1 VDSLKELVKG
11 EQLMW
16 VKLAFKLFSREFRR
30 GELTIIFAAIAL
42 AVLTVFSLSSITERI
57 GLNIAQKSSDFIAA
71 DRRLSSNHA
80 FDPQILIKSSEFGLE
95 TAKMLY
101 FDSMLFAN
109 DELVLG
115 SVKATTETYPLR
127 GKIIIK
133 DSLTSPDYEVDSGPK
148 VGSVWLSEGLFYT
161 LDLKIGDQVEL
172 GAGLFN
178 VSKVLVK
185 EPDAPFFSL
194 SGNKRVLLSYDDIPT
209 TQAVQAG
216 SRVFHRLL
224 FSGNEQQLSDYYTWL
239 KPELKSNQNWE
250 GIKDRQS
257 PLGNNLERAE
267 RFLLLAGLFGIML
280 AAVAMAVSAKR
291 YCERQYDPVAMMK
304 TLGGS
309 RQVIGNIFLL
319 HLSLVTTFSIAA
331 GLAIGFV
338 LQTIGA
344 DYLATFMGTELP
356 QAGIRP
362 WLLSSFIG
370 LICAMMFSLK
380 PLLDLFDI
388 PPLRVL
394 RRNLGDTLAV
404 SRLHL
409 ALSFLTIFVL
419 MWIFSGEIITTL
431 ILFASTLLVIAILF
445 GISRLLFAAGRSL
458 GLRPGSSWSLAIA
471 TLQKRANANAI
482 QLISFA
488 LAIKLMLF
496 LVVLKTDIIADWQMQ
511 VPPDAP
517 NMFIINIAENE
528 VTPIE
533 QFFNENNIGHE
544 AFYPIFSGRVD
555 AVNGEKFARRV
566 SKQEGEEKDEDA
578 KEGVSREPNLTW
590 LDTLP
595 EGNEITEGQWF
606 SDEGLLGDQIE
617 VSVFQGWKESLDLKL
632 GDTITLLVNEQ
643 PIEAKVT
650 SFRDVDWGTLKPNFV
665 MILSPNMAGL
675 VPVTYFSA
683 AKLQDKHTKDISQL
697 LQRFPTIS
705 MIDIKS
711 QIEQA
716 QSIIAQVSLAIGFVL
731 SIVLVSGALV
741 LISQVQASLAERMQ
755 EVVILRTLGAKGR
768 LIKLATLY
776 EFMLL
781 GAISGLVAAIVSD
794 VALLVI
800 QQQLF
805 SIEGQL
811 HPYIWLLGPFSGAVF
826 VSSIGYFM
834 VARTMRQN
842 TQGLLRKL
850 A

>member
-1 VDSLKELVKG
+1 
-11 EQLMW
+11 MW
-16 VKLAFKLFSREFRR
+16 VKLAGKLFAREFRR

-80 FDPQILIKSSEFGLE
+80 FEENLLPKANEFGLE

-115 SVKATTETYPLR
+115 SVKAISNSYPLR
-127 GKIIIK
+127 GKVTIK
-133 DSLTSPDYEVDSGPK
+133 ESLSSNPYEVTHGPEA
-148 VGSVWLSEGLFYT
+148 GSVWLSEGLFYT
-161 LDLKIGDQVEL
+161 LGVKVGDEVEL
-172 GAGLFN
+172 GAGVFQI
-178 VSKVLVK
+178 SKVLMQ

-194 SGNKRVLLSYDDIPT
+194 SGNKRVLLNYSDIPK
-209 TQAVQAG
+209 TQAVQPG

-224 FSGNEQQLSDYYTWL
+224 FAGTEQELNNYYDWL
-239 KPELKSNQNWE
+239 KPKLKSNQNWQ

-257 PLGNNLERAE
+257 PLGENLDRAE

-309 RQVIGNIFLL
+309 RRVIRNIYLL
-319 HLSLVTTFSIAA
+319 HLSLVTGFSILA
-331 GLAIGFV
+331 GLAIGYV
-338 LQTIGA
+338 LQLFAGE
-344 DYLATFMGTELP
+344 YLAQFMGTELP
-356 QAGIRP
+356 PAGFKP
-362 WLLSSFIG
+362 LVLASFIG
-370 LICAMMFSLK
+370 ITCALMFSLK

-394 RRNLGDTLAV
+394 RRNLGDSLAI
-404 SRLHL
+404 SRIHIV
-409 ALSFLTIFVL
+409 LSLVTIFVL
-419 MWIFSGEIITTL
+419 MWLFSGELVTTL
-431 ILFASTLLVIAILF
+431 ILFASTLIVIAVLF
-445 GISRLLFAAGRSL
+445 AISRLIFAAGRRL
-458 GLRPGSSWSLAIA
+458 GLSPGSSWSLAIA

-496 LVVLKTDIIADWQMQ
+496 LVVLKNDLISDWQMQ
-511 VPPDAP
+511 VPADAP
-517 NMFIINIAENE
+517 NMFIININEAE
-528 VTPIE
+528 VVPVK
-533 QFFNENNIGHE
+533 QFFNEQNIAHE
-544 AFYPIFSGRVD
+544 AFYPVFSGRID
-555 AVNGEKFARRV
+555 SVNGEEFSRRV
-566 SKQEGEEKDEDA
+566 SKQEGEEKDENSRQ
-578 KEGVSREPNLTW
+578 GVNREPNLTW
-590 LDTLP
+590 LDELP

-606 SDEGLLGDQIE
+606 GDSDELE
-617 VSVFQGWKESLDLKL
+617 VSVFEGWREVLDLAL
-632 GDTITLLVNEQ
+632 GDSISVLVNEQ
-643 PIEAKVT
+643 AFTAKVT
-650 SFRDVDWGTLKPNFV
+650 SFRSVDWGSLKPNFV
-665 MILSPNMAGL
+665 MILSPNMAGK

-683 AKLQDKHTKDISQL
+683 AQLENHHTKAISQM
-697 LQRFPTIS
+697 LQRYPTIS

-716 QSIIAQVSLAIGFVL
+716 QSIIGQVSLAIGFVL
-731 SIVLVSGALV
+731 SIVLISGALV
-741 LISQVQASLAERMQ
+741 LVSQVQASLAERMQ

-776 EFMLL
+776 EFLLL
-781 GAISGLVAAIVSD
+781 GAIAGFVAALVSD
-794 VALLVI
+794 LALMII

-805 SIEGQL
+805 DVDGKL
-811 HPYIWLLGPFSGAVF
+811 HPYIWLLGPVSGASF
-826 VSSIGYFM
+826 VACIGYFM
-834 VARTMRQN
+834 VANTMRQN
-842 TQGLLRKL
+842 TQGLLRKI

>member
-1 VDSLKELVKG
+1 
-11 EQLMW
+11 MW

-57 GLNIAQKSSDFIAA
+57 SLNIEQKSSDFIAA

-80 FDPQILIKSSEFGLE
+80 FEPEILKNAKQHGLE
-95 TAKMLY
+95 TAQMLF

-115 SVKATTETYPLR
+115 SVKATTNSYPLR
-127 GKIIIK
+127 GKITIK
-133 DSLTSPDYEVDSGPK
+133 DNLIAQAYEVNGGPEA
-148 VGSVWLSEGLFYT
+148 GSVWLSEGLFYT
-161 LDLKIGDQVEL
+161 LGVKVGDEVEL
-172 GAGLFN
+172 GAGIFKI
-178 VSKVLVK
+178 SKVLVS

-194 SGNKRVLLSYDDIPT
+194 SGNKRVLLSYNDIT
-209 TQAVQAG
+209 TTKAVQAG

-224 FSGNEQQLSDYYTWL
+224 FAGSEQEISNFYTWL
-239 KPELKSNQNWE
+239 KPQLKTNQNWE

-257 PLGNNLERAE
+257 PLGSNLDRAE

-309 RQVIGNIFLL
+309 RTTIRNIFLL
-319 HLSLVTTFSIAA
+319 HLSLVTAFSIAA
-331 GLAIGFV
+331 GLAIGFI
-338 LQTIGA
+338 LQNIGA
-344 DYLATFMGTELP
+344 GYLAQFMGTELP
-356 QAGIRP
+356 QSGFRP
-362 WLLSSFIG
+362 WVLSIFIG
-370 LICAMMFSLK
+370 VICALMFSLK

-394 RRNLGDTLAV
+394 RRNLGDTLALSRIHITV
-404 SRLHL
+404 SL
-409 ALSFLTIFVL
+409 LTIFAL
-419 MWIFSGEIITTL
+419 MWLFSGEIVTTL
-431 ILFASTLLVIAILF
+431 ILFGSTLLVIAILF
-445 GISRLLFAAGRSL
+445 AISRLFFAAGRRL
-458 GLRPGSSWSLAIA
+458 GLSPGSSWSLAIA

-496 LVVLKTDIIADWQMQ
+496 LVVLKNDMISDWQMQ
-511 VPPDAP
+511 VPDDAP
-517 NMFIINIAENE
+517 NMFIINIAEQE
-528 VTPIE
+528 VEPIKE
-533 QFFNENNIGHE
+533 FFDDKGISHE
-544 AFYPIFSGRVD
+544 AFYPVFSGRVD
-555 AVNGEKFARRV
+555 AVNDEEFARRT
-566 SKQEGEEKDEDA
+566 SKQEGEEKDKDA
-578 KEGVSREPNLTW
+578 RKGVSREPNLTW
-590 LDTLP
+590 LDNLP
-595 EGNEITEGQWF
+595 EGNEIIEGQWF
-606 SDEGLLGDQIE
+606 SDSDEIE
-617 VSVFQGWKESLDLKL
+617 VSVFDGWKDALDLKL
-632 GDTITLLVNEQ
+632 GDVITILVNEQ
-643 PIEAKVT
+643 KFNVKVT
-650 SFRDVDWGTLKPNFV
+650 SFRSVDWGTIKPNFV
-665 MILSPNMAGL
+665 MILSPNMAGK

-683 AKLQDKHTKDISQL
+683 AQLRDSHTKDISQL
-697 LQRFPTIS
+697 LQRHPTIS

-716 QSIIAQVSLAIGFVL
+716 QSIISQVTLAIGFVL
-731 SIVLVSGALV
+731 SIVLISGALV

-755 EVVILRTLGAKGR
+755 EVVILRTLGARGR

-776 EFMLL
+776 EFLLL

-794 VALLVI
+794 IALLVI

-805 SIEGQL
+805 NIDGRL
-811 HPYIWLLGPFSGAVF
+811 HPYIWLLGPATGAIF
-826 VSSIGYFM
+826 VSTIGYIM
-834 VARTMRQN
+834 VAKTMRQN

>member
-1 VDSLKELVKG
+1 
-11 EQLMW
+11 MW

-42 AVLTVFSLSSITERI
+42 AVLTVFSLSAITERI

-80 FDPQILIKSSEFGLE
+80 VDPKLLTKANEFGLK
-95 TAKMLY
+95 TAKVLY

-115 SVKATTETYPLR
+115 SVKAGSDAYPLK
-127 GKIIIK
+127 GKLTIK
-133 DSLTSPDYEVDSGPK
+133 DTLRGQAYEVDTGPK
-148 VGSVWLSEGLFYT
+148 AGSVWLSEGLFYT
-161 LDLKIGDQVEL
+161 LDVKVGDSVEL
-172 GAGLFN
+172 GAGVFN
-178 VSKVLVK
+178 VSKVLIK

-209 TQAVQAG
+209 TKAVQAG

-224 FSGNEQQLSDYYTWL
+224 FAGNEQQLSDYYAWL
-239 KPELKSNQNWE
+239 KPQLKSNQSWE

-257 PLGNNLERAE
+257 PLGSNLDRAE

-309 RQVIGNIFLL
+309 RKIIRNIFLL
-319 HLSLVTTFSIAA
+319 HLCLVTVFSIVA
-331 GLAIGFV
+331 GLLMGFI
-338 LQTIGA
+338 LQTVGA
-344 DYLATFMGTELP
+344 DYLAKFMGAELP

-370 LICAMMFSLK
+370 LICALMFSLK

-394 RRNLGDTLAV
+394 RRNLGDELAL
-404 SRLHL
+404 SRLHII
-409 ALSFLTIFVL
+409 LSFMTIFVL
-419 MWIFSGEIITTL
+419 MWLFSGEIITTL
-431 ILFASTLLVIAILF
+431 ILFASTLVVIAILF
-445 GISRLLFAAGRSL
+445 AISRLLFAAGRKL

-496 LVVLKTDIIADWQMQ
+496 LVVLKNDIISDWQMQ
-511 VPPDAP
+511 VPPNAP
-517 NMFIINIAENE
+517 NMFIINISEQE
-528 VTPIE
+528 VDPINT
-533 QFFNENNIGHE
+533 FFTDNNISHE
-544 AFYPIFSGRVD
+544 AFYPVFSGRVD
-555 AVNGEKFARRV
+555 AVNGEEFSRRV
-566 SKQEGEEKDEDA
+566 SKQEDEEKNEKA
-578 KEGVSREPNLTW
+578 REGVNREPNLTW
-590 LDTLP
+590 LDSLP
-595 EGNEITEGQWF
+595 EGNEITEGKWF
-606 SDEGLLGDQIE
+606 TDGNTSGDEIE
-617 VSVFQGWKESLDLKL
+617 VSVFDGWRETLGLKL
-632 GDTITLLVNEQ
+632 GDTITLLVNEKS
-643 PIEAKVT
+643 IEAKVT
-650 SFRDVDWGTLKPNFV
+650 SFRSVDWGSLKPNFV
-665 MILSPNMAGL
+665 MILSPNMAGM

-683 AKLQDKHTKDISQL
+683 AKLEDKHTKDISQL
-697 LQRFPTIS
+697 LQRYPTIS

-731 SIVLVSGALV
+731 SIVLISGALV

-781 GAISGLVAAIVSD
+781 GAIAGLVAAVVSD

-805 SIEGQL
+805 NVDGRL
-811 HPYIWLLGPFSGAVF
+811 HPYIWALGPLSGAMF
-826 VSSIGYFM
+826 VSTIGYFM

-842 TQGLLRKL
+842 TQGLLRKI

>member
-1 VDSLKELVKG
+1 
-11 EQLMW
+11 MW

-80 FDPQILIKSSEFGLE
+80 FDPQVLTKASEFGLE

-109 DELVLG
+109 DELILG

-127 GKIIIK
+127 GTITVK
-133 DSLTSPDYEVDSGPK
+133 DSLTSKDYEVDVGPEA
-148 VGSVWLSEGLFYT
+148 GSVWLSEGLFYT
-161 LDLKIGDQVEL
+161 LNVKIGDKVEL
-172 GAGLFN
+172 GAGIFN

-194 SGNKRVLLSYDDIPT
+194 SGNKRVLISYEDIPT

-224 FSGNEQQLSDYYTWL
+224 FSGSEQQLSDYYAWL
-239 KPELKSNQNWE
+239 KPQLKSNQNWE

-257 PLGNNLERAE
+257 PLGNNLDRAE

-309 RQVIGNIFLL
+309 RKVIRNIYLL
-319 HLSLVTTFSIAA
+319 HLSLVTTFSIVA
-331 GLAIGFV
+331 GLAIGFI

-356 QAGIRP
+356 QAGVRP
-362 WLLSSFIG
+362 WLLSSLIG

-394 RRNLGDTLAV
+394 RRNLGDTLAI

-409 ALSFLTIFVL
+409 ALSFMTIFVL
-419 MWIFSGEIITTL
+419 MWLFSGEIITTL
-431 ILFASTLLVIAILF
+431 ILFVSTLLVIAILF

-471 TLQKRANANAI
+471 TLQKRANANSI

-517 NMFIINIAENE
+517 NMFIINIAEDE
-528 VTPIE
+528 VDPIK
-533 QFFNENNIGHE
+533 QFFTDNNIAHE
-544 AFYPIFSGRVD
+544 AFYPVFSGRVD
-555 AVNGEKFARRV
+555 AVNGEEYARRV

-578 KEGVSREPNLTW
+578 RQGVNREPNLTW
-590 LDTLP
+590 LESLP

-606 SDEGLLGDQIE
+606 SDEAKTGDEIE
-617 VSVFQGWKESLDLKL
+617 VSVFDGWQETLDLKL

-643 PIEAKVT
+643 PIKAKVT
-650 SFRDVDWGTLKPNFV
+650 SFRSVDWGTLKPNFV
-665 MILSPNMAGL
+665 MILSPNMAGT

-683 AKLQDKHTKDISQL
+683 AKLQDEHTKGISKL
-697 LQRFPTIS
+697 LQRYPTIS

-731 SIVLVSGALV
+731 SIVLISGALV

-805 SIEGQL
+805 SIEGRL

-826 VSSIGYFM
+826 VSTIGYFM

-842 TQGLLRKL
+842 TQGLLRKI

>member
-1 VDSLKELVKG
+1 
-11 EQLMW
+11 MW

-42 AVLTVFSLSSITERI
+42 AVLTVFSLSAITERI

-80 FDPQILIKSSEFGLE
+80 FDPQLLTKANELGLK
-95 TAKMLY
+95 TAKVLY

-115 SVKATTETYPLR
+115 SVKAGTNTYPLK
-127 GKIIIK
+127 GKLTIK
-133 DSLTSPDYEVDSGPK
+133 DSLTSQAYEVATGPK
-148 VGSVWLSEGLFYT
+148 AGSIWLSEGLFYT
-161 LDLKIGDQVEL
+161 LNVKVGDNVEL
-172 GAGLFN
+172 GAGVFN

-194 SGNKRVLLSYDDIPT
+194 SGNKRVLLSYEDIPVT
-209 TQAVQAG
+209 KAVQAG

-224 FSGNEQQLSDYYTWL
+224 FSGNEQQLSGYYAWL
-239 KPELKSNQNWE
+239 KPQLKSNQNWE

-257 PLGNNLERAE
+257 PLGNNLDRAE

-309 RQVIGNIFLL
+309 RRVIRNIFLL
-319 HLSLVTTFSIAA
+319 HLSLVTGFSIIA
-331 GLAIGFV
+331 GLLIGFI

-344 DYLATFMGTELP
+344 DYLANFMGTELP
-356 QAGIRP
+356 QAGMRP
-362 WLLSSFIG
+362 WLLSGFIG
-370 LICAMMFSLK
+370 LICALMFSLK

-394 RRNLGDTLAV
+394 RRNLGDTIAL

-409 ALSFLTIFVL
+409 VLSFLTIFVL
-419 MWIFSGEIITTL
+419 MWLFSGEIVTTL
-431 ILFASTLLVIAILF
+431 ILFASTLLVIAVLY

-496 LVVLKTDIIADWQMQ
+496 LVVLKNDIITDWQMQ
-511 VPPDAP
+511 VPPNAP
-517 NMFIINIAENE
+517 NMFIINISEQE
-528 VTPIE
+528 VDPIT
-533 QFFNENNIGHE
+533 QFFTDNNIAHE
-544 AFYPIFSGRVD
+544 AFYPVFSGRVD
-555 AVNGEKFARRV
+555 AVNGEEFARSV

-578 KEGVSREPNLTW
+578 KEGVNREPNLTW
-590 LDTLP
+590 LESLP
-595 EGNEITEGQWF
+595 EGNEITEGRWF
-606 SDEGLLGDQIE
+606 TDGGTGGDEIE
-617 VSVFQGWKESLDLKL
+617 VSVFDGWRETLGLKL

-650 SFRDVDWGTLKPNFV
+650 SFRSVDWGTLKPNFV
-665 MILSPNMAGL
+665 MILSPNMAGKI
-675 VPVTYFSA
+675 PVTYFSA
-683 AKLQDKHTKDISQL
+683 AKLQDKHTKDISHL
-697 LQRFPTIS
+697 LQRYPTIS

-731 SIVLVSGALV
+731 SIVLISGALV
-741 LISQVQASLAERMQ
+741 LISQVQASLAERME

-805 SIEGQL
+805 SVEGRM
-811 HPYIWLLGPFSGAVF
+811 HPYIWLLGPLSGAIF
-826 VSSIGYFM
+826 VSAIGYFM
-834 VARTMRQN
+834 VASTMRQN
-842 TQGLLRKL
+842 TQGLLRKI

>member
-1 VDSLKELVKG
+1 
-11 EQLMW
+11 MW

-42 AVLTVFSLSSITERI
+42 AVLTVFSLSAITERI

-80 FDPQILIKSSEFGLE
+80 IDPQLLTKANEFGLN
-95 TAKMLY
+95 TAKVLY

-115 SVKATTETYPLR
+115 SVKAGSDTYPLK
-127 GKIIIK
+127 GKLTVK
-133 DSLTSPDYEVDSGPK
+133 DTLTGQAYDVGSGPK

-161 LDLKIGDQVEL
+161 LNVQVGDNVEL
-172 GAGLFN
+172 GAGVFK

-194 SGNKRVLLSYDDIPT
+194 SGNKRVLLNYDDIPT
-209 TQAVQAG
+209 TKAVQAG

-224 FSGNEQQLSDYYTWL
+224 FSGNEQQLSDYYAWL
-239 KPELKSNQNWE
+239 KPQVKSNQSWE

-257 PLGNNLERAE
+257 PLGSNLDRAE

-309 RQVIGNIFLL
+309 RKVIRKIFLL
-319 HLSLVTTFSIAA
+319 HLCLVTAFSIVA
-331 GLAIGFV
+331 GLLMGFGI
-338 LQTIGA
+338 QTVGA
-344 DYLATFMGTELP
+344 DYLAKFMGAELP
-356 QAGIRP
+356 HAGVRP

-370 LICAMMFSLK
+370 LVCALMFSLK

-394 RRNLGDTLAV
+394 RRNLGDELAL
-404 SRLHL
+404 SRLHI
-409 ALSFLTIFVL
+409 ALSFMTIFVL
-419 MWIFSGEIITTL
+419 MWLFSGEIITTL
-431 ILFASTLLVIAILF
+431 ILFASTLLVIAVLF
-445 GISRLLFAAGRSL
+445 VVSRLLFAAGRKL

-496 LVVLKTDIIADWQMQ
+496 LVVLKNDIISDWQMQ
-511 VPPDAP
+511 VPPNAP
-517 NMFIINIAENE
+517 NMFIINISEQE
-528 VTPIE
+528 VAPIKR
-533 QFFNENNIGHE
+533 FFTDNNIAHE
-544 AFYPIFSGRVD
+544 AFYPVFSGRVD
-555 AVNGEKFARRV
+555 AVNGEEFSRQV
-566 SKQEGEEKDEDA
+566 SKQEDEEKNEKA
-578 KEGVSREPNLTW
+578 REGVNREPNLTW
-590 LDTLP
+590 LTSLP
-595 EGNEITEGQWF
+595 EGNEITEGKWF
-606 SDEGLLGDQIE
+606 TKGSIAGDEIE
-617 VSVFQGWKESLDLKL
+617 VSVFEGWREALGLQL
-632 GDTITLLVNEQ
+632 GDTITLLVNEKS
-643 PIEAKVT
+643 IEAKVT
-650 SFRDVDWGTLKPNFV
+650 SFRSVDWGSLKPNFV
-665 MILSPNMAGL
+665 MILSPNMAGM

-683 AKLQDKHTKDISQL
+683 AKLEDKHTKDISQL
-697 LQRFPTIS
+697 LQRYPTIS

-731 SIVLVSGALV
+731 SIVLISGALV

-781 GAISGLVAAIVSD
+781 GAIAGLVAAVVSD

-805 SIEGQL
+805 NVDGRL
-811 HPYIWLLGPFSGAVF
+811 HPYIWLLGPLSGAIF
-826 VSSIGYFM
+826 VSTIGYFM

-842 TQGLLRKL
+842 TQGLLRKI

>member
-1 VDSLKELVKG
+1 
-11 EQLMW
+11 MW

-42 AVLTVFSLSSITERI
+42 AVLTVFSLSAITERI

-80 FDPQILIKSSEFGLE
+80 VDSKLLTKANEFGLK
-95 TAKMLY
+95 TAKVLY

-115 SVKATTETYPLR
+115 SVKAGSEAYPLK
-127 GKIIIK
+127 GKLTIK
-133 DSLTSPDYEVDSGPK
+133 DTLTGQAYEVDTGPK
-148 VGSVWLSEGLFYT
+148 SGSIWLSEGLFYT
-161 LDLKIGDQVEL
+161 LDVKVGDSVEL
-172 GAGLFN
+172 GAGVFN
-178 VSKVLVK
+178 VSKVLIK

-209 TQAVQAG
+209 TKAVQAG

-224 FSGNEQQLSDYYTWL
+224 FAGNEQQLSDYYAWL
-239 KPELKSNQNWE
+239 KPQLKSNQSWQ

-257 PLGNNLERAE
+257 PLGTNLDRAE

-309 RQVIGNIFLL
+309 RKVIRNIFLL
-319 HLSLVTTFSIAA
+319 HLCLVTVFSIVA
-331 GLAIGFV
+331 GLLLGYV
-338 LQTIGA
+338 LQTVGA
-344 DYLATFMGTELP
+344 DYLAKFMGAELP

-370 LICAMMFSLK
+370 LVCALMFSLK

-394 RRNLGDTLAV
+394 RRNLGDELAL
-404 SRLHL
+404 SRLHIL
-409 ALSFLTIFVL
+409 LSFMTIFVL
-419 MWIFSGEIITTL
+419 MWLFSGEIITTL

-445 GISRLLFAAGRSL
+445 AISRLLFAAGRKL

-496 LVVLKTDIIADWQMQ
+496 LVVLKNDIISDWQMQ
-511 VPPDAP
+511 VPPNAP
-517 NMFIINIAENE
+517 NMFIINISEQE
-528 VTPIE
+528 VDPINT
-533 QFFNENNIGHE
+533 FFTDNNIAHE
-544 AFYPIFSGRVD
+544 AFYPVFSGRVD
-555 AVNGEKFARRV
+555 AVNGEEFSRGV
-566 SKQEGEEKDEDA
+566 SKQEDEEKNEKA
-578 KEGVSREPNLTW
+578 REGVNREPNLTW
-590 LDTLP
+590 LDSLP
-595 EGNEITEGQWF
+595 EGNEITEGKWF
-606 SDEGLLGDQIE
+606 TDGNTGSDEIE
-617 VSVFQGWKESLDLKL
+617 VSVFDGWRETLGLKL
-632 GDTITLLVNEQ
+632 GDTITLLVNEKS
-643 PIEAKVT
+643 IEAKVT
-650 SFRDVDWGTLKPNFV
+650 SFRSVDWGSLKPNFV
-665 MILSPNMAGL
+665 MILSPNMAGM

-683 AKLQDKHTKDISQL
+683 AKLEDKHTKDISQL
-697 LQRFPTIS
+697 LQRYPTIS

-731 SIVLVSGALV
+731 SIVLISGALV

-781 GAISGLVAAIVSD
+781 GAIAGLVAAVVSD

-805 SIEGQL
+805 NVDGRL
-811 HPYIWLLGPFSGAVF
+811 HPYIWALGPLSGAMF
-826 VSSIGYFM
+826 VSTIGYFM

-842 TQGLLRKL
+842 TQGLLRKI

>member
-1 VDSLKELVKG
+1 
-11 EQLMW
+11 MW

-30 GELTIIFAAIAL
+30 GELTIIFASIAL

-57 GLNIAQKSSDFIAA
+57 GLNIEQKSSDFIAA

-80 FDPQILIKSSEFGLE
+80 FEPEILNTAKQYDLE
-95 TAKMLY
+95 TAQMLF

-109 DELVLG
+109 DSLVLG
-115 SVKATTETYPLR
+115 SVKAITKSYPLR
-127 GKIIIK
+127 GKISIK
-133 DSLTSPDYEVDSGPK
+133 DSLTSSKYDVEEGPK
-148 VGSVWLSEGLFYT
+148 KGNVWLSEGLFYT
-161 LDLKIGDQVEL
+161 LDVNVGDEVEL
-172 GAGLFN
+172 GAGIFT
-178 VSKVLVK
+178 VSKVLMN

-194 SGNKRVLLSYDDIPT
+194 SGNKRVLLGYDDIHAT
-209 TQAVQAG
+209 KAVQPG

-224 FSGNEQQLSDYYTWL
+224 FAGTETQISNYYAWL
-239 KPELKSNQNWE
+239 KPQIKSNQNWE

-309 RQVIGNIFLL
+309 RVTIRNIFLL
-319 HLSLVTTFSIAA
+319 HLSLVTIFSIIA
-331 GLAIGFV
+331 GLIIGFV
-338 LQTIGA
+338 LQSIGA
-344 DYLATFMGTELP
+344 EYLAQFMGTELP
-356 QAGIRP
+356 QSGFRP

-370 LICAMMFSLK
+370 VVCALMFSLK

-394 RRNLGDTLAV
+394 RRNLGDTLALSRIHIAV
-404 SRLHL
+404 SL
-409 ALSFLTIFVL
+409 LTIFVL
-419 MWIFSGEIITTL
+419 MWIFSGEIVTTL
-431 ILFASTLLVIAILF
+431 ILFGSTLWVIVILF
-445 GISRLLFAAGRSL
+445 GISRLFFSAGRRL

-496 LVVLKTDIIADWQMQ
+496 LVVLKNDMISDWQMQ
-511 VPPDAP
+511 VPEDAP
-517 NMFIINIAENE
+517 NMFIINIAEQE
-528 VTPIE
+528 VDPLKL
-533 QFFNENNIGHE
+533 FFQDKGISHE
-544 AFYPIFSGRVD
+544 AFYPVFSGRVD
-555 AVNGEKFARRV
+555 AVNDEKFARRI
-566 SKQEGEEKDEDA
+566 SKQEGEEKDKDA
-578 KEGVSREPNLTW
+578 REGVSREPNLTW
-590 LDTLP
+590 LDSLP
-595 EGNEITEGQWF
+595 EGNEITEGEWF
-606 SDEGLLGDQIE
+606 SGGDEIE
-617 VSVFQGWKESLDLKL
+617 VSVFDGWKEDLDLKL
-632 GDTITLLVNEQ
+632 GDTLTILINEQ
-643 PIEAKVT
+643 KINVKVT
-650 SFRDVDWGTLKPNFV
+650 SFRSVDWGTLKPNFV
-665 MILSPNMAGL
+665 MILSPNMAGK

-683 AKLQDKHTKDISQL
+683 AQLQEKHTKDISQL
-697 LQRFPTIS
+697 LQRYPAIS

-716 QSIIAQVSLAIGFVL
+716 QSIISQVTLAIGFVL
-731 SIVLVSGALV
+731 SIVLISGALV
-741 LISQVQASLAERMQ
+741 LISQVQASLSERMQ
-755 EVVILRTLGAKGR
+755 EVVILRTLGARGR

-776 EFMLL
+776 EFLLL
-781 GAISGLVAAIVSD
+781 GAISGLVAAMVSD
-794 VALLVI
+794 IALLII

-805 SIEGQL
+805 SVDGRL
-811 HPYIWLLGPFSGAVF
+811 HPYVWLLGPLSGAVF
-826 VSSIGYFM
+826 VASIGYLM

>member
-1 VDSLKELVKG
+1 
-11 EQLMW
+11 MW

-30 GELTIIFAAIAL
+30 GELTIIFSAIAL

-57 GLNIAQKSSDFIAA
+57 GLNITQKSSDFIAA

-80 FDPQILIKSSEFGLE
+80 FDAKVLIQASDFGLE

-115 SVKATTETYPLR
+115 SVKATNDTYPLR
-127 GKIIIK
+127 GNITIK
-133 DSLTSPDYEVDSGPK
+133 DSLTSQAYDVDSGPK
-148 VGSVWLSEGLFYT
+148 AGFVWLSEGLFYT
-161 LDLKIGDQVEL
+161 LNVKVGDNVEL
-172 GAGLFN
+172 GAGIFN

-194 SGNKRVLLSYDDIPT
+194 SGNKRVLLNYVDIPT
-209 TQAVQAG
+209 TKAVQLG

-224 FSGNEQQLSDYYTWL
+224 FAGSEQQLSDYYAWL

-257 PLGNNLERAE
+257 PLGNNLDRAE

-309 RQVIGNIFLL
+309 RKVIRNIFLL
-319 HLSLVTTFSIAA
+319 HLSLVTGFSIIA
-331 GLAIGFV
+331 GLTIGFI

-344 DYLATFMGTELP
+344 DYLAQFMGTELP
-356 QAGIRP
+356 QAGVRP
-362 WLLSSFIG
+362 WLLSGFIG

-394 RRNLGDTLAV
+394 RRNLGDTLAL

-419 MWIFSGEIITTL
+419 MWLFSGEIVTTL
-431 ILFASTLLVIAILF
+431 ILFASTLLVIAVLF
-445 GISRLLFAAGRSL
+445 GVSRLLFAAGRSL

-496 LVVLKTDIIADWQMQ
+496 LVVLKNDIISDWKMQ
-511 VPPDAP
+511 VPQGAP
-517 NMFIINIAENE
+517 NMFIINIAEEE
-528 VTPIE
+528 VAPIK
-533 QFFNENNIGHE
+533 QFFTDNEISHE
-544 AFYPIFSGRVD
+544 AFYPVFSGRVD
-555 AVNGEKFARRV
+555 AVNGEEFARRV

-590 LDTLP
+590 LASLP

-606 SDEGLLGDQIE
+606 SDEATTGDEIE
-617 VSVFQGWKESLDLKL
+617 VSVFDGWQETLNLKL

-643 PIEAKVT
+643 PIDAKVT
-650 SFRDVDWGTLKPNFV
+650 SFRSVDWGTLKPNFV
-665 MILSPNMAGL
+665 MILSPNMAGK

-697 LQRFPTIS
+697 LQRYPTVS

-805 SIEGQL
+805 NIEGKL
-811 HPYIWLLGPFSGAVF
+811 HPYIWLLGPLSGAIF
-826 VSSIGYFM
+826 VASIGYFM

>member
-1 VDSLKELVKG
+1 
-11 EQLMW
+11 MW

-42 AVLTVFSLSSITERI
+42 AVLTVFSLSAITERI

-80 FDPQILIKSSEFGLE
+80 VDSKLLTKANEFGLK
-95 TAKMLY
+95 TAKVLY

-115 SVKATTETYPLR
+115 SVKAGSEAYPLK
-127 GKIIIK
+127 GKLTIK
-133 DSLTSPDYEVDSGPK
+133 DTLTGQAYEVDTGPK
-148 VGSVWLSEGLFYT
+148 SGSIWLSEGLFYT
-161 LDLKIGDQVEL
+161 LDVKVGDSVEL
-172 GAGLFN
+172 GAGVFN
-178 VSKVLVK
+178 VSKVLIK

-209 TQAVQAG
+209 TKAVQAG

-224 FSGNEQQLSDYYTWL
+224 FAGNEQQLSDYYAWL
-239 KPELKSNQNWE
+239 KPQLKSNQSWQ

-257 PLGNNLERAE
+257 PLGTNLDRAE

-309 RQVIGNIFLL
+309 RKVIRNIFLL
-319 HLSLVTTFSIAA
+319 HLCLVTVFSIVA
-331 GLAIGFV
+331 GLLLGYV
-338 LQTIGA
+338 LQTVGA
-344 DYLATFMGTELP
+344 DYLAKFMGAELP

-370 LICAMMFSLK
+370 LVCALMFSLK

-394 RRNLGDTLAV
+394 RRNLGDE
-404 SRLHL
+404 L
-409 ALSFLTIFVL
+409 ALSRVHILLSFMTIFVL
-419 MWIFSGEIITTL
+419 MWLFSGEIITTL

-445 GISRLLFAAGRSL
+445 AISRLLFAAGRKL

-496 LVVLKTDIIADWQMQ
+496 LVVLKNDIISDWQMQ
-511 VPPDAP
+511 VPPNAP
-517 NMFIINIAENE
+517 NMFIINISEQE
-528 VTPIE
+528 VEPINT
-533 QFFNENNIGHE
+533 FFTDNNIAHE
-544 AFYPIFSGRVD
+544 AFYPVFSGRVD
-555 AVNGEKFARRV
+555 AVNGEEFSRGV
-566 SKQEGEEKDEDA
+566 SKQEDEEKNEKA
-578 KEGVSREPNLTW
+578 REGVNREPNLTW
-590 LDTLP
+590 LASLP
-595 EGNEITEGQWF
+595 EGNEITEGIWF
-606 SDEGLLGDQIE
+606 TEGKTGSDEIE
-617 VSVFQGWKESLDLKL
+617 VSVFDGWRETLGLKL
-632 GDTITLLVNEQ
+632 GDTITLLVNEKS
-643 PIEAKVT
+643 IDARVT
-650 SFRDVDWGTLKPNFV
+650 SFRSVDWGSLKPNFV
-665 MILSPNMAGL
+665 MILSPNMAGM

-683 AKLQDKHTKDISQL
+683 AKLEDKHTKDISQL
-697 LQRFPTIS
+697 LQRYPTIS

-731 SIVLVSGALV
+731 SIVLISGALV

-781 GAISGLVAAIVSD
+781 GAIAGLVAAVVSD
-794 VALLVI
+794 LALLVI

-805 SIEGQL
+805 NVDGRL
-811 HPYIWLLGPFSGAVF
+811 HPYIWALGPLSGAMF
-826 VSSIGYFM
+826 VSTIGYFM

-842 TQGLLRKL
+842 TQGLLRKI